1 MFEKVLKRKGSTEG
15 APKTD
20 KAKPD
25 GAVEPQAAQ
34 TMMAGAPATDAVAE
48 KDGNGQE
55 AAAATEVADLRA
67 YAPAMAPEPASAEAL
82 IEPGDDM
89 REIMEG
95 YAEADRQAE
104 EEQALTAP
112 TSGEQASAPSP
123 TDNSEAQAPDV
134 TDLGPEAEKAVVG
147 AFRGAVKKS
156 DNAKEEAS
164 ITALD
169 KFYNGRLDLT
179 TNPNKHTSFQRVC
192 KELKKEITPQ
202 TLSSWVRAADFRR
215 KRKAVGKD
223 LVNVTFSHDAELVAV
238 EDEEKRMA
246 LAEET
251 NRSPISIRDLRKRV
265 REVNAQ
271 EAPDKDLKRV
281 MRKLKDQFSLPGG
294 KVFEELVSDPDKLEK
309 DLSKTERK
317 DLRKGIS
324 VKKEHIETCLKRL
337 EDLEEWLETIDPID
351 DPQS

>member
-1 MFEKVLKRKGSTEG
+1 MFEKVLKRKGSAEG
-15 APKTD
+15 AAKND
-20 KAKPD
+20 KVKQHDTA
-25 GAVEPQAAQ
+25 AEPQAAQ
-34 TMMAGAPATDAVAE
+34 PMMEGVPASGAALAEEGNVEAAVAE
-48 KDGNGQE
+48 
-55 AAAATEVADLRA
+55 TEVGDLRA

-89 REIMEG
+89 REIIEG

-104 EEQALTAP
+104 EEEAATA
-112 TSGEQASAPSP
+112 SDAKQNE
-123 TDNSEAQAPDV
+123 APDV
-134 TDLGPEAEKAVVG
+134 TDLGPDAEKEVAG
-147 AFRGAVKKS
+147 AFREAVKKS

-169 KFYNGRLDLT
+169 KFYNGKLDLT

-294 KVFEELVSDPDKLEK
+294 KELEDLVSDPDKLEK
-309 DLSKTERK
+309 DLSKKERK
-317 DLRKGIS
+317 GLRKGIAAKR
-324 VKKEHIETCLKRL
+324 VHIETCLKRL